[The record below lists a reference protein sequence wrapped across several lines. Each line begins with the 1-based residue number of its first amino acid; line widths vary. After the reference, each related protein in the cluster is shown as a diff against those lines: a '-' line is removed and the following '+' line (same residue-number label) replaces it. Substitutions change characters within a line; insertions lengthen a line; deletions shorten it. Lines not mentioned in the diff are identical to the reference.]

1 MGATLGAPVH
11 KGLKA
16 RTEANRAVPI
26 PYTAKDQIVMKLR
39 LKIPILCVKE
49 SKYRMNQKIPLPLS
63 NFGGK
68 TSKS

>member
-1 MGATLGAPVH
+1 
-11 KGLKA
+11 
-16 RTEANRAVPI
+16 
-26 PYTAKDQIVMKLR
+26 MKLR